1 MKNTLT
7 LAFIIGMASCAA
19 PKAVVVG
26 EAPVKPKENA
36 VAAAPEPRVP
46 ADANDGLRLPEDM
59 LALPDDSQLRSSS
72 GSAGDGDATV
82 ITRPPKE

>member
-1 MKNTLT
+1 MKNPLT

-19 PKAVVVG
+19 PKAVVIE

-36 VAAAPEPRVP
+36 VAAAPEPRP
-46 ADANDGLRLPEDM
+46 PSDPNDGLRLPEDM
-59 LALPDDSQLRSSS
+59 LALPDDSQLRSASS
-72 GSAGDGDATV
+72 PSGDGDATV

>member
-1 MKNTLT
+1 VKKPLT
-7 LAFIIGMASCAA
+7 LAFILGMASCAA

-46 ADANDGLRLPEDM
+46 TDANDGLRLPADM
-59 LALPDDSQLRSSS
+59 LALPDDSQLRSASNPS
-72 GSAGDGDATV
+72 GDGDATV